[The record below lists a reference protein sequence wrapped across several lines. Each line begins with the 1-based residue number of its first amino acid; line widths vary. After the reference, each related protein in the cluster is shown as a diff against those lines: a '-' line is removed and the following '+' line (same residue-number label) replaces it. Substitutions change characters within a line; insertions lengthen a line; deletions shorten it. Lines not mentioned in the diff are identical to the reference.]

1 MIVLYCSQKP
11 FLAVWGEEDKDMVT
25 RSVEQ
30 QVLQMWWS
38 Q

>member
-1 MIVLYCSQKP
+1 MIVLNCGQKP
-11 FLAVWGEEDKDMVT
+11 LAVWGEEDKDMVT

>member
-1 MIVLYCSQKP
+1 MIVLYCRKKP
-11 FLAVWGEEDKDMVT
+11 FFSVWGEEDKDMVT